1 MNVQTQSRDNIS
13 VPLRDESAEPNE
25 ACRGAD
31 QVHVSLHGFF
41 DVCVLLSGSIPAV
54 VGDKLRLT
62 GVLDDLPHED
72 REAESVAHS
81 IDGEGVLESRH
92 QTVDVHDW
100 CANNLLLLRGLLL
113 VSLLL
118 LGRLLNR
125 GLHLGRLLLHG
136 RLVRGRLLLRGLHLV
151 RLLLRGRLL
160 QRLLLLRV
168 LFLVRL
174 LLQVFLLVGL
184 LLLGLLLRRGFH
196 LVRLFLNGR
205 LLVRLLL
212 RSRLHQGCL
221 LDDAPH
227 VADDGPP
234 ADLLDAGELGRSPRL
249 GLVATDDVLHQGDH
263 LGQGG
268 AGQTPVRQSLQLR
281 LKHTDPR
288 IEGAVRRARSHAR
301 RH

>member
-72 REAESVAHS
+72 RKTESVAHS

-118 LGRLLNR
+118 LGRL
-125 GLHLGRLLLHG
+125 H
-136 RLVRGRLLLRGLHLV
+136 RGRLLADFTLAACSFTAASFEAACSFADFTLSACSFAAASFRGSCFFAYFSLSAFSFKCFS
-151 RLLLRGRLL
+151 LLAFSFSAFSSDAAFTLSACSLTVVSLSACSCEAVFTKVASLMMHRMWLMMVL
-160 QRLLLLRV
+160 QPISWTPENSAGV
-168 LFLVRL
+168 LGSASWLPTMSFIRAIIL
-174 LLQVFLLVGL
+174 
-184 LLLGLLLRRGFH
+184 
-196 LVRLFLNGR
+196 
-205 LLVRLLL
+205 
-212 RSRLHQGCL
+212 
-221 LDDAPH
+221 AK
-227 VADDGPP
+227 
-234 ADLLDAGELGRSPRL
+234 GELGKPPFDKACSFDSSTRTL
-249 GLVATDDVLHQGDH
+249 A
-263 LGQGG
+263 
-268 AGQTPVRQSLQLR
+268 
-281 LKHTDPR
+281 
-288 IEGAVRRARSHAR
+288 
-301 RH
+301 